1 MSFNT
6 NYFELFDLPVDFDI
20 DNALLAQR
28 YRELQQVVHPD
39 NYANAS
45 EKERRLALQKTAQI
59 NEAFQVLKHPMSRG
73 RYLLE
78 LQGVDTQE
86 AQDMTMDSGFLI
98 QQMELRETL
107 ASIKQQAQPIEAL
120 NHFLEKIQ
128 QQITQLTVQLRQN
141 LIDKN
146 WQAARDNVRQFQF
159 FNKLNEDALRL
170 EEDINC

>member
-1 MSFNT
+1 MMSSST
-6 NYFELFDLPVDFDI
+6 NYFELFDFPVDFDI
-20 DNALLAQR
+20 DGELLAQR
-28 YRELQQVVHPD
+28 YRKLQQVVHPD

-73 RYLLE
+73 RYLLQ

-86 AQDMTMDSGFLI
+86 AQDMTMDGEFLI
-98 QQMELRETL
+98 KQMELRETL

-120 NHFLEKIQ
+120 NHFLTNLQ
-128 QQITQLTVQLRQN
+128 QQIAQLTVQLRQN
-141 LIDKN
+141 LRDKN

-159 FNKLNEDALRL
+159 FHKLNEEALRL
-170 EEDINC
+170 EEELC